1 MEKRF
6 KLRISRLFRFSFGSC
21 RTRSAP
27 DSIDKAVFSP
37 QKQKELQI
45 MEPLLLSPKAR
56 PFPSICRKTAQTI
69 NHDCIMIAPIEAQLS
84 RRVLARHPTFFVS
97 TPNVEGLKCPPV
109 SPVSHFNPFFDC
121 KNFGFY
127 EKKKILVRKKKN
139 KNKKTMKKSS
149 SLYSANHN
157 GGCWFSSE
165 DESETQFSSRGTFSS
180 DSSEPRYRRRHSR
193 RPRYRLPAKG
203 EMGYFPVEGRSEVKD
218 SFAVVKRSS
227 DPYNDFMTSMVEMIV
242 ERQMFAAKDL
252 EQLLQCF
259 LSLNS
264 HQHHITIVE
273 VFTEIL
279 EALSSSWS

>member
-1 MEKRF
+1 
-6 KLRISRLFRFSFGSC
+6 
-21 RTRSAP
+21 
-27 DSIDKAVFSP
+27 
-37 QKQKELQI
+37 

-69 NHDCIMIAPIEAQLS
+69 NHDMIAPRETHPS
-84 RRVLARHPTFFVS
+84 RRGLARYPTFFMS

-109 SPVSHFNPFFDC
+109 SPVSHFNPFSDC

-127 EKKKILVRKKKN
+127 ETKKNLVRKKKN
-139 KNKKTMKKSS
+139 KNKKTMTRSS
-149 SLYSANHN
+149 SLYSASHN
-157 GGCWFSSE
+157 GGCWYSSE
-165 DESETQFSSRGTFSS
+165 DGTETLFSSRSTFSS
-180 DSSEPRYRRRHSR
+180 HSSQPRRRRRHCR

-203 EMGYFPVEGRSEVKD
+203 EMGYFPVEGRSKVKD

-264 HQHHITIVE
+264 HHHHSTIVE
-273 VFTEIL
+273 VFAEIL
-279 EALSSSWS
+279 EALSSSRS